1 MNIEKVTLESSTNGK
16 REFAFE
22 HAKRLLASEAKLKAN
37 KKTWTLPT
45 DSPYTF
51 NNGDLIKRGG
61 APLDKGAQESKG
73 DTESQGQEDKA

>member
-1 MNIEKVTLESSTNGK
+1 MAIIKVTLESTTNG
-16 REFAFE
+16 RRDFNHD
-22 HAKRLLASEAKLKAN
+22 HARRLLASEAKLKDS

-73 DTESQGQEDKA
+73 STDG